1 MQKEIKKRAYIYG
14 FAAVLLAILLGSLCY
29 NLGVNPQFGEPTKPP
44 PASTLTTL
52 KTFSSLDELRSFL
65 TNTPIVLLPGRFLFL
80 GPSDLEILR
89 TSPYST
95 SIPDAYIPEA
105 YTAKIEYS
113 TTNIQ
118 VAGVDEADI
127 VKTDGE
133 YIYVVSG
140 NNVSILKAYPP
151 EEAELVSKIVY
162 HNDTYP
168 VEIFVSGDR
177 LAVLGCEYFIPL
189 KLPYAST
196 IFMETKTFID
206 LYDISDRTN
215 PVFLK
220 NFKMSGS
227 YFNSRMIS
235 DYVYFVVSQPAY
247 VIYDTVILPK
257 IYTKEGIKEIDATR
271 IHYYNASQDYY
282 LYTTIIAFNMQ
293 NATEEP
299 TYNTIMLGGTS
310 CMYVSLNNIYITFPE
325 SYQNTTIYRIHI
337 ENNTITPEAVGSVLG
352 YPLNQFSMD
361 EYNGYFRIATN
372 VWVNGNIQN
381 NLFILDMNL
390 SITGSLENITLAFNE
405 RMDSA
410 RVIGNRCYLSTSV
423 VQRDPFFVIDV
434 ENASEPKVLGYLKV
448 PGFTSYLHPYDENHL
463 IGLGMD
469 NGNVKISIYD
479 VSNVT
484 APKNITEYK
493 VEGYWSYT
501 LALTEHKAFL
511 FDKANELLAIPV
523 TVYNHPDSETS
534 LSWYGVYVFKI
545 NLEEGLALRGNVT
558 HQENNTYYFI
568 TRVLYIKNVLYTI
581 SEKEIKMNDIETLEL
596 KNKIDLS

>member
-29 NLGVNPQFGEPTKPP
+29 NLEVNPQFGEPNQPIPP
-44 PASTLTTL
+44 IEPSPTPSLTAL
-52 KTFSSLDELRSFL
+52 KTFSSLDELRNFL
-65 TNTPIVLLPGRFLFL
+65 INTSIVPGEFLFL
-80 GPSDLEILR
+80 GPWDSKILVY
-89 TSPYST
+89 PLG
-95 SIPDAYIPEA
+95 PEA
-105 YTAKIEYS
+105 HTANVEYS
-113 TTNIQ
+113 TTNVQ

-140 NNVSILKAYPP
+140 NNVSILRAYPP
-151 EEAELVSKIVY
+151 EQAELVSKIVY
-162 HNDTYP
+162 NDTYP
-168 VEIFVSGDR
+168 AGIFVSHDR
-177 LAVLGCEYFIPL
+177 LAVLGCEYIIPL
-189 KLPYAST
+189 KFYYGYYYVN
-196 IFMETKTFID
+196 IKTRID
-206 LYDISDRTN
+206 LYDVSNKTN
-215 PVFLK
+215 PVYLK
-220 NFKMSGS
+220 NFTISGS
-227 YFNSRMIS
+227 YFNSRRIG

-247 VIYDTVILPK
+247 IIYDTVILPK
-257 IYTKEGIKEIDATR
+257 IYTKEGIKEINATD
-271 IHYYNASQDYY
+271 IYYHNITENYY
-282 LYTTIIAFNMQ
+282 LYTTIVAFNMQ
-293 NATEEP
+293 NATEEA
-299 TYNTIMLGGTS
+299 TYKTIMLGETS
-310 CMYVSLNNIYITFPE
+310 CMYVSLNNVYITFRE

-337 ENNTITPEAVGSVLG
+337 ENSTITPEAIGSVLG

-372 VWVNGNIQN
+372 AWANGNIQN
-381 NLFILDMNL
+381 NVFIMDMNL

-405 RMDSA
+405 HMDSA
-410 RVIGNRCYLSTSV
+410 RFIGDRCYFATSV

-434 ENASEPKVLGYLKV
+434 GNASEPKVLGYLKI

-479 VSNVT
+479 VSNVA

-511 FDKANELLAIPV
+511 FDKAKELLAIPV
-523 TVYNHPDSETS
+523 TVYNHPDSETL

-558 HQENNTYYFI
+558 HQENDTYYFI

>member
-29 NLGVNPQFGEPTKPP
+29 NLGVNPQFGEPNQPTPP
-44 PASTLTTL
+44 IEPSPTPSLTAL

-65 TNTPIVLLPGRFLFL
+65 TNTSIVPGEFPFFGPLDSKILGIYPL
-80 GPSDLEILR
+80 GPEVR
-89 TSPYST
+89 T
-95 SIPDAYIPEA
+95 AN
-105 YTAKIEYS
+105 IEYS
-113 TTNIQ
+113 TTNVQ

-127 VKTDGE
+127 VKTEEG
-133 YIYVVSG
+133 YIYVASG
-140 NNVSILKAYPP
+140 NNISILRAYPP
-151 EEAELVSKIVY
+151 EQAELVSKIVY
-162 HNDTYP
+162 NDTYP
-168 VEIFVSGDR
+168 VGIFVSRDR
-177 LAVLGCEYFIPL
+177 LAVLGCEYIIPL
-189 KLPYAST
+189 KFYLGYYYVN
-196 IFMETKTFID
+196 IKTRID
-206 LYDISDRTN
+206 LYDVSNKTN
-215 PVFLK
+215 PVYLK
-220 NFKMSGS
+220 NFTISGS
-227 YFNSRMIS
+227 YFNSRRIG

-247 VIYDTVILPK
+247 IIYDTVILPK
-257 IYTKEGIKEIDATR
+257 IYTKEGIKEINATD
-271 IHYYNASQDYY
+271 IYYHNITENYY
-282 LYTTIIAFNMQ
+282 LYTTIVAFNMQ
-293 NATEEP
+293 NATEEA
-299 TYNTIMLGGTS
+299 TYKTIMLGETS
-310 CMYVSLNNIYITFPE
+310 CMYVSLNNVYITFRE

-337 ENNTITPEAVGSVLG
+337 ENSTITPEAIGSVLG

-372 VWVNGNIQN
+372 AWANGNIQN
-381 NLFILDMNL
+381 NVFIMDMNL

-405 RMDSA
+405 HMDSA
-410 RVIGNRCYLSTSV
+410 RFIGDRCYFATSV

-434 ENASEPKVLGYLKV
+434 GNASEPKVLGYLKI

-479 VSNVT
+479 VSNVA

-511 FDKANELLAIPV
+511 FDKAKELLAIPV
-523 TVYNHPDSETS
+523 TVYNHPDSETL

-558 HQENNTYYFI
+558 HQENDTYYFI